1 MSILSDLNKAWS
13 IFRKDVSLE
22 STDKFEFFSMI
33 VFSISSVLIF
43 SLVINISSIENESLK
58 ANIISASLWI
68 IFVFAGMLS
77 YSSLFGREIKS
88 GGFLTALRSFP
99 VKTQTIFIG
108 KLIFNLVLLFS
119 IEFFLITLYIVFFQL
134 SFKSSILIIITVFFL
149 STLDYSIVGTLVAS
163 LTIYSRSK
171 TLVIPL
177 LMFPLI
183 LPSVMISVI
192 LVSQTIT
199 GELTTL
205 FNSNLIL
212 LFLHFVI
219 LLMVSM
225 LTIETVIK
233 D

>member
-1 MSILSDLNKAWS
+1 MSLLSDLKKSWR
-13 IFRKDVSLE
+13 IFRKDILLE
-22 STDKFEFFSMI
+22 SNEKFEFFSMI
-33 VFSISSVLIF
+33 VFSIASVVIF
-43 SLVINISSIENESLK
+43 SLAINISNIENETLK

-77 YSSLFGREIKS
+77 YSSLFGRETKS

-99 VKTQTIFIG
+99 VKPQSIFLG

-119 IEFFLITLYIVFFQL
+119 IELILIVLYVIFFQL
-134 SFKSSILIIITVFFL
+134 TFNSPFYLVIGVFFF
-149 STLDYSIVGTLVAS
+149 STLDYSIVGTLVSS

-192 LVSQTIT
+192 LVSQAII
-199 GELTTL
+199 GELISP
-205 FNSNLIL
+205 FNSNLL
-212 LFLHFVI
+212 LLLLHFII
-219 LLMVSM
+219 LLMISM
-225 LTIETVIK
+225 LTIETVLK

>member
-1 MSILSDLNKAWS
+1 VLS
-13 IFRKDVSLE
+13 E
-22 STDKFEFFSMI
+22 SNEKFEFFSMI
-33 VFSISSVLIF
+33 VFSMASVLIF
-43 SLVINISSIENESLK
+43 SLALNISNIENEILK

-99 VKTQTIFIG
+99 VKPQSVFIG
-108 KLIFNLVLLFS
+108 KLLFNLILLFS
-119 IEFFLITLYIVFFQL
+119 IEIILVVLYIIFFQL
-134 SFKSSILIIITVFFL
+134 TFKSPLLIVGVVFFL
-149 STLDYSIVGTLVAS
+149 STLDYSIVGTLVSS

-192 LVSQTIT
+192 LVSQAII
-199 GELTTL
+199 GDLTSL

-212 LFLHFVI
+212 LLLHFII
-219 LLMVSM
+219 LLMISM

>member
-1 MSILSDLNKAWS
+1 
-13 IFRKDVSLE
+13 
-22 STDKFEFFSMI
+22 
-33 VFSISSVLIF
+33 VLIF

-58 ANIISASLWI
+58 ASIISASLWI

-77 YSSLFGREIKS
+77 FSSLFGREIKT

-119 IEFFLITLYIVFFQL
+119 IEFFLIILYIVFFQL
-134 SFKSSILIIITVFFL
+134 SFKSSIFIIILVFFL
-149 STLDYSIVGTLVAS
+149 ATLDYSIVGTLVAS

-199 GELTTL
+199 GELTSIV
-205 FNSNLIL
+205 NSNLIL

-219 LLMVSM
+219 LLMIAM